1 MPIILLILQIISAIP
16 TVIKIVKEILDLIR
30 GLPKGMQ
37 NDVAKE
43 LKDILQS
50 ASNTKRLQR
59 LQDFK
64 DRMRMQS
71 KKG

>member
-16 TVIKIVKEILDLIR
+16 TVIKIVREIIQLIH

-37 NDVAKE
+37 EDAAKE
-43 LKDILQS
+43 LKGILES
-50 ASNTKRLQR
+50 PANTKRLQR

-64 DRMRMQS
+64 DRMRMI
-71 KKG
+71 KKV